1 MKKIR
6 LTELIDVKILQR
18 IQDAFSE
25 FTGMAAV
32 MTDENGVPIT
42 EGSGFTQHC
51 MDLVRKS
58 DVGRS
63 RCEECDRMGAI
74 HTYEKGEPA
83 VYTCHSGLIDYAAP
97 IMINERMIGSV
108 IGGQVRNTPLNE
120 AHERAMAR
128 EFGIDEEVY
137 LEASRK
143 IHFVDE
149 TLVRRAAKFLT
160 ELAAALSD
168 MAYQNYNALQSS
180 TKLEKL
186 SRSQTSYMV
195 DLYSNTE
202 KRFSLWLE
210 SAGSALANKDC
221 EAMKSSLEVLMK
233 KGKEILTTFGDA
245 VEYARMTDG
254 ELSLKESA
262 YRLKQIIDEAIMLQ
276 SDAISEKG
284 NSVQVHIPDNT
295 SVSFFGDGGRLKYLT
310 TMLVKISNHFT
321 DNEVMEI
328 CARAEKVDYA
338 DMLVIEVRDNGQG
351 IPESSIAGLNNYMQH
366 MNVNRLSYTEEEE
379 KDLFVLRMVVE
390 QLSGEI
396 VFESLPDGGTVTRV
410 IVPQLEMQ

>member
-1 MKKIR
+1 MEKIK

-25 FTGMAAV
+25 YTGMAALI
-32 MTDENGVPIT
+32 TDENGVPVT
-42 EGSGFTQHC
+42 QGSGFTQFC
-51 MDLVRKS
+51 MELVRKS
-58 DVGRS
+58 DKGS
-63 RCEECDRMGAI
+63 TRCEECDRMGAI
-74 HTYEKGEPA
+74 HTYEKGEPV

-97 IMINERMIGSV
+97 IMVNERMIGSV

-128 EFGIDEEVY
+128 ELGIDEEVY

-143 IHFVDE
+143 IHYVDE
-149 TLVRRAAKFLT
+149 AQVRRAAKFLT

-202 KRFSLWLE
+202 RMFALWLE
-210 SAGSALANKDC
+210 SAKNALANKNL
-221 EAMKSSLEVLMK
+221 EAMESSLKVLMK

-245 VEYARMTDG
+245 VEYAKMTDG

-262 YRLKQIIDEAIMLQ
+262 YHLNQIIDEAITLQ
-276 SDAISEKG
+276 SDAIRKKG
-284 NSVQVHIPDNT
+284 NSVQIHTPNNT
-295 SVSFFGDGGRLKYLT
+295 SVSFFGDGGRLKYLI
-310 TMLVKISNHFT
+310 TMLVKISNNFISNGMMTIHAWT
-321 DNEVMEI
+321 
-328 CARAEKVDYA
+328 EKVDYA

-351 IPESSIAGLNNYMQH
+351 MSESSIAGLNKYMQH
-366 MNVNRLSYTEEEE
+366 VNISLPDYTEEE
-379 KDLFVLRMVVE
+379 KNLFVLRMVVE
-390 QLSGEI
+390 QLSGKI
-396 VFESLPDGGTVTRV
+396 IFESVPDGGAVIRV
-410 IVPQLEMQ
+410 IVPQLEMK